1 LEDVGF
7 VTINRALETLPMI
20 DVTQIMLGEVQRRY
34 QAGPLNAL
42 KQFTP
47 FFFYH
52 EGFPCIQYE

>member
-1 LEDVGF
+1 
-7 VTINRALETLPMI
+7 MI